1 MDAISNFLGNAA
13 RPKGAPIEITSG
25 TGTHVPSADGLWCR
39 VTLTSA
45 GGGGGQ
51 GDASGAGGGGQAGA
65 SKQFVVRLPIAGWAY
80 VVPAGGAPGVDGGDV
95 VFGTLRLPGG
105 KAGGSYAAST
115 GKGGESPAAA
125 PDIPGV
131 VYGGA
136 GGSAA
141 NYGAKPSSPAMPPGY
156 RKVATASE
164 VGLSGLVGAS
174 AGCGAPGGSS
184 EYGQGAAQT
193 ALGAVGN
200 NASGFGGGGSGGGQP
215 VSGTRAGGSGTGGR
229 IYIEPLGVW

>member
-1 MDAISNFLGNAA
+1 MSASSTYTGKSF
-13 RPKGAPIEITSG
+13 RPKGNPIELTSG
-25 TGTHVPSADGLWCR
+25 AGTHVPSADGLWCR
-39 VTLTSA
+39 VTLTAA
-45 GGGGGQ
+45 GGGGGE
-51 GDASGAGGGGQAGA
+51 GNASGAGGGGQAGA

-105 KAGGSYAAST
+105 KAGGSFAAVS

-141 NYGAKPSSPAMPPGY
+141 NYGSKPSSPAMPPGY
-156 RKVATASE
+156 SKVATASE

-174 AGCGAPGGSS
+174 PARGAPGGSS
-184 EYGQGAAQT
+184 EYGPGGAQSAS
-193 ALGAVGN
+193 GAVGN
-200 NASGFGGGGSGGGQP
+200 NASGFGGGGGGGGQP